1 MTHKRNDV
9 GVNEDE
15 IAVVVVVKFDGVLL
29 GDFNF
34 ETVLTWVS
42 S

>member
-15 IAVVVVVKFDGVLL
+15 IAVVLVKFDGVLL